1 VSNSYVTIGTSDVKI
16 LHDTNFNLKFEY
28 LHFAVREAPFT
39 KLFYV
44 HNANVAFAVYE
55 ANVVHCATVFHD
67 AYIVR

>member
-1 VSNSYVTIGTSDVKI
+1 MSNSYVTIATSDAKI
-16 LHDTNFNLKFEY
+16 LHDTNFNLKFEN

-44 HNANVAFAVYE
+44 QNANVALAVYE
-55 ANVVHCATVFHD
+55 ANVVHWATVVHD